1 VKLVRKSMCAFLLIP
16 MLVAGCSG
24 SGGADNGGPYR
35 LDATITQRAEQYVL
49 DVDTNVKLSAD
60 SYAQHHEAGV
70 GHIHYYLNGTLIG
83 PLLNDGPTALAGL
96 PRGENIIK
104 LALAGNDHS
113 EGSYNLVKELTFT
126 VN

>member
-1 VKLVRKSMCAFLLIP
+1 MCAFFLIP
-16 MLVAGCSG
+16 MLIAGCSG
-24 SGGADNGGPYR
+24 SGEAGSSEPYR

-96 PRGENIIK
+96 PRGENTIK

-113 EGSYNLVKELTFT
+113 EGSYNLVKVLTFT